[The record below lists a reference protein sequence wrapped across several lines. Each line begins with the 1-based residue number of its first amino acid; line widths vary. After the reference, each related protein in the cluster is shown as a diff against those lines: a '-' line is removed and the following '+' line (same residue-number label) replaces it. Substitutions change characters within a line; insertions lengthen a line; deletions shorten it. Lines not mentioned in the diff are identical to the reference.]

1 MTSSDIHVAV
11 NGLAEFPRTWAID
24 WLVRFPG
31 EVRPR
36 WQREGLSSLRWL
48 GGGCMAPQAGVLSMA
63 HIRASSRPEPLW
75 LSDGSSGN
83 PVQLAQLCRPGTG
96 RAA

>member
-11 NGLAEFPRTWAID
+11 NGWTEFLRTRAID

-36 WQREGLSSLRWL
+36 WQRESLSPLCWL
-48 GGGCMAPQAGVLSMA
+48 AGGCMAPYAGVWHLGTHQS
-63 HIRASSRPEPLW
+63 HP
-75 LSDGSSGN
+75 SDPSHCGLLRRS
-83 PVQLAQLCRPGTG
+83 Q
-96 RAA
+96 